1 MHIVCCTVQHV
12 NMHVLY
18 TGIPSGS
25 AACKLTVRRRDQLP
39 NHQRLRSDQEEAS
52 THSGGDGKLMHDP
65 EIDECMKRYEEERKL
80 RTDFDSVGLSKTLL
94 RSKKRTPL
102 ENKALLNIL
111 KDEETKRKEREKL
124 RQMVRLFGACN
135 C

>member
-80 RTDFDSVGLSKTLL
+80 RTDFDSMGLSKTWL